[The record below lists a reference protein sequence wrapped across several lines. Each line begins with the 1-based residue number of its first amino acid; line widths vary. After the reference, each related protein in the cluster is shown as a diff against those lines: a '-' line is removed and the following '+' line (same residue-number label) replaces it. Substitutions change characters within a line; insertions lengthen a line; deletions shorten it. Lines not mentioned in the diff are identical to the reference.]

1 MAGGGDSNEM
11 NPFISYVDL
20 FASII
25 MVLLLFILIMFVNVG
40 YYIQFNSKNKTEN
53 KDAAAQQE
61 KTQAEAVASALKIE
75 KFKEIEK
82 EKEKIIQSREQIE
95 RNNTTPVQG
104 GETEGNIVTKES
116 ERYALAD
123 FKEQD
128 MVIAFKNNEYFLTKE
143 LISQVTTFMQNIV
156 KKNPNAFFYISVNDS
171 KKIIS
176 STQTKQVSLGR
187 ILSIKN
193 ALQKDPV
200 LQNKIKIN
208 FQQAEPLNY
217 DFGYLKI
224 DVK

>member
-25 MVLLLFILIMFVNVG
+25 MVLLLFILILFVNVG
-40 YYIQFNSKNKTEN
+40 YYLQFNSKDKTEE
-53 KDAAAQQE
+53 KIPDIQQE
-61 KTQAEAVASALKIE
+61 KSQAEKVITASKIE
-75 KFKEIEK
+75 DKKEMEK
-82 EKEKIIQSREQIE
+82 AKAIQFFIPKET
-95 RNNTTPVQG
+95 NNTTPVQG
-104 GETEGNIVTKES
+104 GEVEGNTLSKQS
-116 ERYALAD
+116 ETYALAD

-128 MVIAFKNNEYFLTKE
+128 LVISFKNNEYFLSKE
-143 LISQVTTFMQNIV
+143 IIAQVTAFMENILT
-156 KKNPNAFFYISVNDS
+156 KNPNVLFYISVNDS

-193 ALQKDPV
+193 ALEKDPA
-200 LQNKIKIN
+200 LKNRIKLN
-208 FQQAEPLNY
+208 YQQAESLNY
-217 DFGYLKI
+217 EFGYLKI